1 METKYHSVKFIE
13 KKLTIDEAICHHAV
27 YFAIWKKYGCLPE
40 RFNWKLNGP
49 DVKFYP
55 LRPEFMESTYL
66 LYQVILCRDL
76 WAKLSCEFIFFE
88 SFRNLAK
95 LSLMFFD
102 IFLCRPQ
109 KIHSTCMWVKKSY
122 PVSTNLQ
129 KCNVVMLQVDNFQK
143 VPFLFA
149 ILSKYLTDLSRQ

>member
-1 METKYHSVKFIE
+1 MHFFLTVGQNNFGNIIAFSQNHR

-76 WAKLSCEFIFFE
+76 
-88 SFRNLAK
+88 
-95 LSLMFFD
+95 
-102 IFLCRPQ
+102 
-109 KIHSTCMWVKKSY
+109 
-122 PVSTNLQ
+122 
-129 KCNVVMLQVDNFQK
+129 
-143 VPFLFA
+143 
-149 ILSKYLTDLSRQ
+149 